1 MNELRIDKEFQ
12 ALIPPLSQ
20 EELKQLEE
28 NIKSDG
34 CRDALVIWDGV
45 IIDGHNRYKICQEND
60 IPFETEEMEFNSRGE
75 VTEWI
80 IRNQFG
86 RRNLSFAQRSELAL
100 KLKPVIRE
108 RAKEKQITSTGG
120 ESPQL
125 LPNSAKAVKTD
136 TRKELAKIAGVSPD
150 TIWKTEKILSKGT
163 PEQIDRARKGGKGNS
178 VNAVYKEVVGK
189 AELQDTEKA
198 VDDSGTN
205 VIKQGVES
213 LHRQLAGLPMERSKS
228 TKEERARLGN
238 NIQRLKAGPVGKPP
252 AELAAL
258 EFENNL
264 KHFFGLLEGLLKSH
278 VEDLK
283 DAETNKK
290 IMAVLSEAATT
301 IDEWKGKYS
310 YERL

>member
-1 MNELRIDKEFQ
+1 MNELKIDKEFQ

-34 CRDALVIWDGV
+34 CRDALVIWGGV
-45 IIDGHNRYKICQEND
+45 IIDGHNRYRICQEND
-60 IPFETEEMEFNSRGE
+60 IPFKTEEKGFDSRE
-75 VTEWI
+75 EAIEWI

-100 KLKPVIRE
+100 RLKPIIQE
-108 RAKEKQITSTGG
+108 RAKEKQTVEGKTLGGTLGQKSDKGAIST
-120 ESPQL
+120 
-125 LPNSAKAVKTD
+125 K
-136 TRKELAKIAGVSPD
+136 KELAKIAGVSPD

-278 VEDLK
+278 IEDLK

>member
-12 ALIPPLSQ
+12 ALIPPLTQ
-20 EELKQLEE
+20 EEFKQLEE

-34 CRDALVIWDGV
+34 CRDALVTWDGV
-45 IIDGHNRYKICQEND
+45 IIDGHNRYKICQENG
-60 IPFETEEMEFNSRGE
+60 IPFETEEIEFNRREE

-100 KLKPVIRE
+100 RLKPIIQE
-108 RAKEKQITSTGG
+108 RAKEKQTVEGKTLGGTLGQKSDKGSIST
-120 ESPQL
+120 
-125 LPNSAKAVKTD
+125 K
-136 TRKELAKIAGVSPD
+136 KELAKIAGVSSD

-163 PEQIDRARKGGKGNS
+163 PDQIDRARKGGKGNS
-178 VNAVYKEVVGK
+178 VNAVYKEVTGK
-189 AELQDTEKA
+189 AEPQDTKKTM
-198 VDDSGTN
+198 DDSETD
-205 VIKQGVES
+205 VIKREVES
-213 LHRQLAGLPMERSKS
+213 LRRQLAGLPMERTKL
-228 TKEERARLGN
+228 TKEDHAQMGV
-238 NIQRLKAGPVGKPP
+238 NIQKLNAGPVGKPP
-252 AELAAL
+252 AELAAS

-264 KHFFGLLEGLLKSH
+264 KHFFGLLERLLKSH
-278 VEDLK
+278 IEDLK

-290 IMAVLSEAATT
+290 IMVVLSEAATT